1 MDILDISM
9 VSEFDSVNAN
19 TKSKSK
25 SKSKRLNITN
35 SKTQKNIHR
44 KNQRRN
50 KELYKINM
58 MYDNST
64 YCSVCNKNEKC
75 ENHNNEEKIQK
86 S

>member
-9 VSEFDSVNAN
+9 VSEFDSVNAK

-44 KNQRRN
+44 K
-50 KELYKINM
+50 
-58 MYDNST
+58 T
-64 YCSVCNKNEKC
+64 SVEIKNCTK
-75 ENHNNEEKIQK
+75 
-86 S
+86 